1 MEKERTTRGCKYCI
15 ISITALFGLSF
26 LFPTVVMGSI
36 PNITTTGIVQ
46 QNKVSIAGHVVDSN
60 GDPITNATVR
70 ELGTHNGTITDLNG
84 DYKLSVTIGAT
95 LQFSSIGYKTLTYTV
110 KKSGAVNCTL
120 EEDASLLNETS
131 CKQCFTDAARTDSRC
146 ICSC

>member
-15 ISITALFGLSF
+15 ISIHSLVWFIIFVPNFGCNGKYSKYHYN
-26 LFPTVVMGSI
+26 G
-36 PNITTTGIVQ
+36 NCA
-46 QNKVSIAGHVVDSN
+46 QNKVSIAGRVVDSN

-95 LQFSSIGYKTLTYTV
+95 LQF
-110 KKSGAVNCTL
+110 
-120 EEDASLLNETS
+120 LLS
-131 CKQCFTDAARTDSRC
+131 VIKL
-146 ICSC
+146 